1 VRAVRRLAE
10 VDESGTGQGCVM
22 SARRNRRR
30 RRLHFR
36 CPETPT
42 EWASLMLGVLTNDG
56 REIVTRLELL
66 IDRSHNHRLRNELL
80 QAVHEILAFR
90 EYAESCVEVLAALAE
105 RQSGT
110 GS

>member
-1 VRAVRRLAE
+1 
-10 VDESGTGQGCVM
+10 M

-42 EWASLMLGVLTNDG
+42 EWASLMLGVLTNDAK
-56 REIVTRLELL
+56 EIVTRLELM
-66 IDRSHNHRLRNELL
+66 IDRTYDHRLRHELL
-80 QAVHEILAFR
+80 QALHEVLAFR
-90 EYAESCVEVLAALAE
+90 DYAESCVEGLAALAE
-105 RQSGT
+105 RQSRT